1 MEKEFDIFEVIE
13 SKDTLHIRFSSYFE
27 YIDEV
32 CKTVTNFLTSRQ
44 EGVASHMFATNL
56 VLREGLTNAVRHG
69 NKNDPDKIVD
79 VQLEIDKGKTIS
91 LQIADQGEGFDWKAQ
106 QTAELPEEADHGRGI
121 HIMETY
127 FTRYSYNPKGNLLYL
142 EKTIDQNI

>member
-1 MEKEFDIFEVIE
+1 MEKEFDLFEVIE
-13 SKDTLHIRFSSYFE
+13 SKDTLHIRFSSYLE

-32 CKTVTNFLTSRQ
+32 CKTVTNFLRSRQ
-44 EGVASHMFATNL
+44 ERLAPHMFATNL

-79 VQLEIDKGKTIS
+79 VQLKIDRGKTIS

-106 QTAELPEEADHGRGI
+106 QTAELPKEEDHGRGI
-121 HIMETY
+121 PIMETY
-127 FTRYSYNPKGNLLYL
+127 FTSYSYNPKGNLLYL
-142 EKTIDQNI
+142 EKTIEQNI

>member
-1 MEKEFDIFEVIE
+1 MENEFDIFEVIE
-13 SKDTLHIRFSSYFE
+13 SKETLHIRFSSYME

-32 CKTVTNFLTSRQ
+32 CKTVTKFLTSTQ
-44 EGVASHMFATNL
+44 EGLAPHMFATNL

-69 NKNDPDKIVD
+69 NKNDPDKTVD
-79 VQLEIDKGKTIS
+79 IQLKIDRGKTLF

-106 QTAELPEEADHGRGI
+106 QTAKLPEEEDHGRGI

-142 EKTIDQNI
+142 EKTIAPNI